1 MHTILVQLFSS
12 DDVRYLD
19 GVFLV
24 DLRLD
29 FEIETG
35 IALFWAEGGYLA
47 LNGVFFSISSPAI
60 SFSTHLLLQSCILVF
75 STMKFLLG
83 VFREMAPNPSQ
94 KESEISG
101 FNLTD
106 FLLAG
111 VHGLVVLTFV
121 LVVSSRESEDISVP
135 EELDLGFDW
144 SLSEESVLVCKA
156 GKALMSSVTL
166 LWFLHPSA
174 G

>member
-1 MHTILVQLFSS
+1 MQLFSS

-29 FEIETG
+29 FDIETG
-35 IALFWAEGGYLA
+35 IALFWVEGGYLA

-60 SFSTHLLLQSCILVF
+60 SCSTPLLLQSCILL
-75 STMKFLLG
+75 KFVLG

-156 GKALMSSVTL
+156 GKAIMSSATL